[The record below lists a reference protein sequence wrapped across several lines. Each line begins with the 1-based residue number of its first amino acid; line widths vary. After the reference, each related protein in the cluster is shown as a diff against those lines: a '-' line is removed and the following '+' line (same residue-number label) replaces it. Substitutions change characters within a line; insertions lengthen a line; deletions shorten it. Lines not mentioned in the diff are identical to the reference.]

1 MVRAGVHTH
10 RSRGAWVTLVLAA
23 VLVLLTVAT
32 AASASPRAGAG
43 PVLDADALQEVLLA
57 QDLPALELLPVT
69 ETSHPFNGAAWQNKP
84 IDLKKYGYVEREYL
98 MSGTAN
104 VYGWVAGSDFST
116 QVLRDGPVRHT
127 HHGPQARQ
135 SEQVERAR
143 GRRADEHLGGL
154 RLDGHLV
161 GAVGAAARAP
171 RRVRG
176 HHVQGGR
183 VPRHADLRRG
193 AVRRPGDGEP
203 AAARGAGRRP
213 LPSDDASYDPNYSK
227 LYENGLVWDIAT
239 QAGRLLKSSG
249 PANPLRR
256 AAKTVILSGESQQ
269 GNVLVSYYKWFTP
282 AAYLKSGRPIFDG
295 YLSECFVNANPQ
307 DPAPGSYYSFVQAPI
322 NQTEPLTNPLP
333 ADDPQLGWVPARPV
347 PFAAINSQ
355 WDYSASR
362 GFPAPQS
369 FNTRSHKA
377 VFWELAGCNHGWEW
391 QYLYGDAC
399 AADLLKAGFWDPAT
413 YNWSTTPN
421 NPEVPLY
428 MAEKALYRDLLQWIK
443 APHKAPPVPATI
455 ESVPNDPS
463 VGFGIYRDA
472 AVYDDYGNAK
482 GGLRFPMIKVPV
494 ASYGEGRY
502 VLTPPH
508 GLDEIV
514 PFSDD
519 VLKSL
524 YSSRNQ
530 YVNRFTHAAMRLVQQ
545 RYLLPG
551 DAHKLVRQARQADI
565 PE

>member
-1 MVRAGVHTH
+1 M
-10 RSRGAWVTLVLAA
+10 LAA
-23 VLVLLTVAT
+23 VLMLLAAAAVAP
-32 AASASPRAGAG
+32 ASPRAGAG
-43 PVLDADALQEVLLA
+43 PVLDADALQKVLLQ
-57 QDLPALELLPVT
+57 QDLPTLELLPVT
-69 ETSHPFNGAAWQNKP
+69 DTSHPFNGAAWQNKP
-84 IDLKKYGYVEREYL
+84 IDLGKYGYVEHEYL
-98 MSGTAN
+98 MSGEAN

-116 QVLRDGPVRHT
+116 QVLREGEYATRI
-127 HHGPQARQ
+127 
-135 SEQVERAR
+135 
-143 GRRADEHLGGL
+143 L
-154 RLDGHLV
+154 
-161 GAVGAAARAP
+161 
-171 RRVRG
+171 
-176 HHVQGGR
+176 
-183 VPRHADLRRG
+183 
-193 AVRRPGDGEP
+193 VRRPANLNKWSGRVVVELMNTSAGYDWTAIWSALWERLLARHDVYVGITCK
-203 AAARGAGRRP
+203 AAVFPGLQTFDAERYAGLAMDNP
-213 LPSDDASYDPNYSK
+213 LPPEEQAGGLLPGDEGYDPNFSK

-239 QAGRLLKSSG
+239 QAGRLLKSNG
-249 PANPLRR
+249 PANPLKR
-256 AAKTVILSGESQQ
+256 AARTVVLSGESQQ

-282 AAYLKSGRPIFDG
+282 AAYLKNGRPIFDG
-295 YLSECFVNANPQ
+295 YLAECFVNANPQ
-307 DPAPGSYYSFVQAPI
+307 DPLPGTPDSLAFAQAPI

-355 WDYSASR
+355 WDYSAAR
-362 GFPAPQS
+362 GFPAPES
-369 FNTRSHKA
+369 FNTRDHRA
-377 VFWELAGCNHGWEW
+377 VLWDLAGCNHGWEW

-413 YNWSTTPN
+413 YDWSTTPN

-443 APHKAPPVPATI
+443 SPHKAPPVPATI

-472 AVYDDYGNAK
+472 AVYDEYGNAK
-482 GGLRFPMIKVPV
+482 GGLRFPMIAVPV

-530 YVNRFTHAAMRLVQQ
+530 YVNRYTHAAMRLVQQ
-545 RYLLPG
+545 RYLLPA
-551 DAHKLVRQARQADI
+551 DAHKLVRQARKAII

>member
-1 MVRAGVHTH
+1 MVRAGTHTH
-10 RSRGAWVTLVLAA
+10 RSRRAWVVPVLAA
-23 VLVLLTVAT
+23 VLVLLVVSA
-32 AASASPRAGAG
+32 AASASPRAGGG
-43 PVLDADALQEVLLA
+43 PVLDAKALQKVLLA

-69 ETSHPFNGAAWQNKP
+69 ATSHPFNGAAWQNKP

-104 VYGWVAGSDFST
+104 VYGWVAGSEYST
-116 QVLRDGPVRHT
+116 QVLRDGQYAT
-127 HHGPQARQ
+127 
-135 SEQVERAR
+135 
-143 GRRADEHLGGL
+143 
-154 RLDGHLV
+154 
-161 GAVGAAARAP
+161 
-171 RRVRG
+171 RV
-176 HHVQGGR
+176 
-183 VPRHADLRRG
+183 L
-193 AVRRPGDGEP
+193 VRRPANLNKWSGRVVVELMNTSAGYDWTAIWSALWQRLLARHDAYVGITCK
-203 AAARGAGRRP
+203 AAVFPGMQTFDAERYAGLAMANP
-213 LPSDDASYDPNYSK
+213 LPPEDQAGGLMPGDEGYDPNYSK

-249 PANPLRR
+249 PGNPLRR

-282 AAYLKSGRPIFDG
+282 AAYLRHARPIFDG
-295 YLSECFVNANPQ
+295 YLAECFVNANPQ
-307 DPAPGSYYSFVQAPI
+307 DPFPFFTQAPI

-355 WDYSASR
+355 WDYSAAR
-362 GFPAPQS
+362 GFASPQS
-369 FNTRSHKA
+369 YNTKAHKA

-413 YNWSTTPN
+413 YDWSTTPN

-443 APHKAPPVPATI
+443 SPRKAPPVPRTI

-472 AVYDDYGNAK
+472 AVYDEYGNAK

-502 VLTPPH
+502 ILTPPD
-508 GLDEIV
+508 GSAEIV

-545 RYLLPG
+545 KYLLPA
-551 DAHKLVRQARQADI
+551 DAHKLVRQARKAVI

>member
-1 MVRAGVHTH
+1 MRSGVHAH
-10 RSRGAWVTLVLAA
+10 RSRRAAVALVLAA
-23 VLVLLTVAT
+23 VLVLLAAAA

-43 PVLDADALQEVLLA
+43 PVLDAGALQKVLLQ
-57 QDLPALELLPVT
+57 QDLPTLELLPVT
-69 ETSHPFNGAAWQNKP
+69 DTSHPFNGAAWQNKP
-84 IDLKKYGYVEREYL
+84 IDLAKYGYVEHEYL
-98 MSGTAN
+98 MSGEAN

-116 QVLRDGPVRHT
+116 QVLREGEYATRIM
-127 HHGPQARQ
+127 
-135 SEQVERAR
+135 
-143 GRRADEHLGGL
+143 
-154 RLDGHLV
+154 
-161 GAVGAAARAP
+161 
-171 RRVRG
+171 
-176 HHVQGGR
+176 
-183 VPRHADLRRG
+183 
-193 AVRRPGDGEP
+193 VRRPANLNKWSGRVVVELMNTSAGYDWTAIWSALWERLL
-203 AAARGAGRRP
+203 ARHDVYVGITCKGAVFPGLQTFDAERYAGLAMANP
-213 LPSDDASYDPNYSK
+213 LPPEEQAGGLLPGDEGYDPNFSK

-239 QAGRLLKSSG
+239 QAGRLLKSNG
-249 PANPLRR
+249 PANPLKR
-256 AAKTVILSGESQQ
+256 AARTVILSGESQQ

-282 AAYLKSGRPIFDG
+282 AAYLKHGRPIFDG
-295 YLSECFVNANPQ
+295 YLAECFVNTNPQ
-307 DPAPGSYYSFVQAPI
+307 DPLPGSGYGFVQAPI

-333 ADDPQLGWVPARPV
+333 ADDEQLGWVPARPV

-355 WDYSASR
+355 WDYSAAR
-362 GFPAPQS
+362 GFPAPES
-369 FNTRSHKA
+369 FNTRDHKA

-443 APHKAPPVPATI
+443 APRKAPPVPKTI

-472 AVYDDYGNAK
+472 AVYDEYGNAK
-482 GGLRFPMIKVPV
+482 GGLRFPMITVPV

-519 VLKSL
+519 VLESL

-530 YVNRFTHAAMRLVQQ
+530 YVNRYTHAAMRLVQQ
-545 RYLLPG
+545 RYLLPA
-551 DAHKLVRQARQADI
+551 DAHKLVRQARKAVI